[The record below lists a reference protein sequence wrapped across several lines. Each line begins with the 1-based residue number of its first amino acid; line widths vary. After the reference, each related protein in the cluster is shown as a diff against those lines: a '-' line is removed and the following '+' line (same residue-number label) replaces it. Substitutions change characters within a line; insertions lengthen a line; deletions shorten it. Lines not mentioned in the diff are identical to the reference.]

1 MALTIR
7 SREHHQHRATHRSHE
22 QIQLLR
28 SIARVEAALND
39 GPQVTRVTRAQNLVL
54 EDMDVAWS
62 SPLSPQEKVSITST
76 EPWRKYL
83 IDSLKLCK
91 QELDRH
97 TSSQVRE
104 NRRAMDRRA
113 RKAFEDEHKGP
124 SKFAGKR
131 AEHRTQEELRW
142 RVPHGIQWVEWQ
154 ENARDNMWAE
164 RMVLLRQECPGIQV
178 HQITGDACVGVMQV
192 GRQAEEEVQRR
203 IKDTG
208 ERWKHQVAV
217 QHKLELARAVTDLT
231 TKWKIIPLDDSRLVE
246 VMDTAMQDL
255 LGRPGN
261 VPVQAR
267 IGNKGFRGSHEHLWV
282 TVGPVAQLEMANWL
296 HHLDADTPSISPFQL
311 KWDQQQLVLS
321 HSGLQWAVEVSE
333 GGARV
338 QERVIGPALEQPRHG
353 PERSNVR
360 GKISGGGQS
369 RRK

>member
-1 MALTIR
+1 M
-7 SREHHQHRATHRSHE
+7 
-22 QIQLLR
+22 
-28 SIARVEAALND
+28 
-39 GPQVTRVTRAQNLVL
+39 
-54 EDMDVAWS
+54 
-62 SPLSPQEKVSITST
+62 
-76 EPWRKYL
+76 
-83 IDSLKLCK
+83 
-91 QELDRH
+91 DRH
-97 TSSQVRE
+97 
-104 NRRAMDRRA
+104 A

-124 SKFAGKR
+124 SKFAGNR
-131 AEHRTQEELRW
+131 AEHCTQEELRW

-231 TKWKIIPLDDSRLVE
+231 TKWKIIPGDDSRLVE
-246 VMDTAMQDL
+246 VMDTVMQDL

-360 GKISGGGQS
+360 GKISGGGQKQTQIEPPTLATGLQKDGKPVRIVTLTVPTLS
-369 RRK
+369 LVDTLLTESQKWDSDTLIHRQILMDEGPWRDTDMIIAWELYFQAQGLVPGARCAQTGC

>member
-1 MALTIR
+1 LLAHTRKYCSRAEGATRIRLKDWQKLAPALQKELGGAAAETLAGVRAETVDASAAVQDTLRSRNQLARSWMAPTIR
-7 SREHHQHRATHRSHE
+7 SRERHQHRAAHRSQE

-39 GPQVTRVTRAQNLVL
+39 GPQVTRVKRAQNLVL

-76 EPWRKYL
+76 EPWRRYL
-83 IDSLKLCK
+83 IASLKLCK
-91 QELDRH
+91 QELERH

-154 ENARDNMWAE
+154 ENARDDMWAE
-164 RMVLLRQECPGIQV
+164 RMVILRQECPGIQV

-203 IKDTG
+203 IKDAG

-217 QHKLELARAVTDLT
+217 QHKLELARAVGDLT
-231 TKWKIIPLDDSRLVE
+231 TKWKIIPGDDSRLAE

-255 LGRPGN
+255 LGRPAMCQFRQGLGTR
-261 VPVQAR
+261 ASGDIR
-267 IGNKGFRGSHEHLWV
+267 SIGG
-282 TVGPVAQLEMANWL
+282 
-296 HHLDADTPSISPFQL
+296 
-311 KWDQQQLVLS
+311 
-321 HSGLQWAVEVSE
+321 
-333 GGARV
+333 
-338 QERVIGPALEQPRHG
+338 
-353 PERSNVR
+353 
-360 GKISGGGQS
+360 
-369 RRK
+369 